1 MKKQLFSLVSFFV
14 ASLFLFSSC
23 SKDSDNP
30 TPKSKTELI
39 SQGSWKFQ
47 SATVGG
53 ADASS
58 MIQACQKDNVIVF
71 AAAGTGTASEG
82 ATKCN
87 AGDPDT
93 VPFTWNFL
101 NSETT
106 LHISTVLF
114 AAGSNDF
121 SLVAVSETNL
131 VVSQGFTFGGGP
143 TQNVV
148 VTFMH

>member
-1 MKKQLFSLVSFFV
+1 MKKQLFSFLTVLV
-14 ASLFLFSSC
+14 ASLFLLSSC
-23 SKDSDNP
+23 DKDSNN
-30 TPKSKTELI
+30 TPKTKTQLI

-58 MIQACQKDNVIVF
+58 MITACQRDNILVF

-87 AGDPDT
+87 GSDPDS
-93 VPFTWNFL
+93 FSFMWNFL

-121 SLVAVSETNL
+121 SIVLISETQL
-131 VVSQGFTFGGGP
+131 VVSQGLSFGGP
-143 TQNVV
+143 VQNVV
-148 VTFMH
+148 VTFTH